1 MASVKLFT
9 SVPDSWLKAID
20 EMVELSPWDRRSD
33 WLREVIKKLVYEFIE
48 NRGYLSKV
56 DFSDLIWE
64 KREEKNVT
72 TPELEF
78 KDVDPEF
85 Y

>member
-1 MASVKLFT
+1 MGTAKLFT
-9 SVPDSWLKAID
+9 TVPDSWLKAID

-56 DFSDLIWE
+56 ILVI
-64 KREEKNVT
+64 
-72 TPELEF
+72 
-78 KDVDPEF
+78 
-85 Y
+85 